1 MDFVVEELEGRGG
14 ENARTVVLIKQDE
27 SMEVNVGDP
36 SQRDLPIPCNFFL
49 QMQRRGNLWYEIYL
63 VSFFPSKL
71 I

>member
-36 SQRDLPIPCNFFL
+36 S
-49 QMQRRGNLWYEIYL
+49 
-63 VSFFPSKL
+63 
-71 I
+71 